1 MCSKCEICGGEHA
14 SDLACS
20 IPVAEY
26 LPDEEIGQEETDDA
40 TPEPAKAREKLK
52 CGSAGRLDSRLAPT
66 IFRKVWA

>member
-26 LPDEEIGQEETDDA
+26 LPDEEIGQEETDDE
-40 TPEPAKAREKLK
+40 TPEQ
-52 CGSAGRLDSRLAPT
+52 
-66 IFRKVWA
+66 